1 MRFRTAVALYWLIF
15 NSMFLCWY
23 FTMLFIHGTLL
34 VAEPNRLIAG
44 FEVVLSLGIII
55 LGIERLFKLREQIT

>member
-23 FTMLFIHGTLL
+23 FITLFIHGAML
-34 VAEPNRLIAG
+34 VTEHNRLIAG
-44 FEVVLSLGIII
+44 FEIVLSFGMII